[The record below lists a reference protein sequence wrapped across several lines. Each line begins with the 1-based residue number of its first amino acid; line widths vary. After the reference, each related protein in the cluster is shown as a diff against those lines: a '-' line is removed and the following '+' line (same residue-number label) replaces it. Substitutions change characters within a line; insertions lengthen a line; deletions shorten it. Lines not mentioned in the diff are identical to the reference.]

1 MQVSTNFLTSPKV
14 LLLFQVFF
22 PIFSGKYGKYPL
34 IVLRANAGGV
44 GFSRVDSGSEN
55 AYSFSRTG
63 TPSSGVW
70 PD

>member
-14 LLLFQVFF
+14 LLLFQGFF

-55 AYSFSRTG
+55 AYSS
-63 TPSSGVW
+63 
-70 PD
+70 